1 VSRLQVYTDPLQH
14 AALATAV
21 VAPLVPLAGP
31 RIVVTA
37 ITAATVIDVDHAVA
51 AKSVRIAA
59 TTGLETRP
67 RSHNLLTAV
76 GFGAVA
82 TAVGGP
88 LHGWAAF
95 GGLASHLLH
104 DAGDRAAPTPVLWPF
119 RPARQLGRRWQ
130 LCGTTLLVLTSLAI
144 AAGVSVSGRSGAAR
158 AGSRTA

>member
-1 VSRLQVYTDPLQH
+1 VNRLQVYTDPLQH
-14 AALATAV
+14 AALAAAV
-21 VAPLVPLAGP
+21 AAPLVPLAGP
-31 RIVVTA
+31 RVVMTA
-37 ITAATVIDVDHAVA
+37 IAAATVIDVDHAVA

-59 TTGLETRP
+59 TTGLESRP
-67 RSHNLLTAV
+67 RTHNLLTAV

-104 DAGDRAAPTPVLWPF
+104 DAGDRAAATPVLWPF

-130 LCGTTLLVLTSLAI
+130 LAGTTALILTSLAI
-144 AAGVSVSGRSGAAR
+144 AASASAGARSGDGP
-158 AGSRTA
+158 AGSRRA